1 MKRDDKI
8 WLIIFGLILVVYILL
23 RMWNLTAS
31 CLWFDEIF
39 SVHAATLPWQSLF
52 WFVAQDLI
60 HPPLFYALLKI
71 WISVGGESPFWL
83 RFFPVLFSILSVI
96 PFLLLCRQFNLSSL
110 SIALALT
117 FFAVN
122 GSLIKYAQEVRMYS
136 LLLCFALLSMWVF
149 VRFLNTGKGF
159 LFLIII
165 NILLVYTHYFG
176 WLIIASEVFAVVI
189 LARERLKQILLML
202 FISFLSF
209 IPWIFAL
216 WQATKINANVG
227 QNIGW
232 MTKPD
237 LPTIFQ
243 FIFDLFEPIYFE
255 QSNTDEPAIFLITLP
270 ILLVGIIA
278 FGLYFAAWESQNK
291 VEKRNFSL
299 LLIFTFAPILL
310 AFAASWILP
319 YSVWGTRHL
328 IIAFAP
334 FAILLAVVFTKIF
347 AERCHSDGN
356 LSRQMVGIPIL
367 KSAFLLLIFLLFA
380 AAFLLQATRAK
391 PKYIWCAWE
400 NLALSLLQMNSDSQ
414 KTNPSEPVKI
424 YVFEDLVAYHFWFAL
439 RDSGETF
446 QIIKINGIEGLTEDK
461 AYFLPRDF
469 DEIKLTGDFEGE
481 RFFVAFR
488 AQNWNESAPPLQNLI
503 SKGYRIGEPQIFEA
517 QGLAAFLAEAERKR

>member
-1 MKRDDKI
+1 MKRNEKI
-8 WLIIFGLILVVYILL
+8 WLIIFGLISVVYILL

-39 SVHAATLPWQSLF
+39 SVHAATHSWQSLY
-52 WFVAQDLI
+52 WFVAQDMI
-60 HPPLFYALLKI
+60 HPPLFYVLLKI
-71 WISVGGESPFWL
+71 WIFVGGENLSWL
-83 RFFPVLFSILSVI
+83 RFFPVLFSILSII
-96 PFLLLCRQFNLSSL
+96 PFLLLCRQLKLPSP

-136 LLLCFALLSMWVF
+136 LLLCFALFSMWVF

-159 LFLIII
+159 LFLLII

-189 LARERLKQILLML
+189 LARERLKQILLM
-202 FISFLSF
+202 SFLSF
-209 IPWIFAL
+209 LSFTPWIFAI

-232 MTKPD
+232 MTKPN
-237 LPTIFQ
+237 LPAIFQ
-243 FIFDLFEPIYFE
+243 FVFDLFEPIYFE
-255 QSNTDEPAIFLITLP
+255 QSNTDEPTIFFITLP

-278 FGLYFAAWESQNK
+278 FGLYFTAWKSETK
-291 VEKRNFSL
+291 IEKRKFSL
-299 LLIFTFAPILL
+299 LLIFTFAPILM
-310 AFAASWILP
+310 AFIASWILP
-319 YSVWGTRHL
+319 YSIWGTRHL

-334 FAILLAVVFTKIF
+334 FAILLAIAFTKIF
-347 AERCHSDGN
+347 TERRHTNDN
-356 LSRQMVGIPIL
+356 LNRQVTGVPVL
-367 KSAFLLLIFLLFA
+367 KGAVLLLVFLLFA
-380 AAFLLQATRAK
+380 AAFLLQATRSK

-400 NLALSLLQMNSDSQ
+400 NLALSLPQTQSDSQ
-414 KTNPSEPVKI
+414 ITNSSDPIKI

-439 RDSGETF
+439 RDSSEKF
-446 QIIKINGIEGLTEDK
+446 QIIKVNGIEGLTEDK

-469 DEIKLTGDFEGE
+469 DKIKSPEDFEGE

-503 SKGYRIGEPQIFEA
+503 SKGYRIGEPQFFEA
-517 QGLAAFLAEAERKR
+517 QGLKAFLVEVGK